1 MQDCSTSV
9 TSDDASEWAILSSL
23 QAANVGYWKVVN
35 SPVSKQQ
42 VSKLTDFS
50 PNIKKTI
57 TFFGVLQYILVRSG
71 STAVAV
77 EANICGALYVP
88 NYVRTARVVIYSAS

>member
-50 PNIKKTI
+50 PNITKQLPFLEFCSTYSY
-57 TFFGVLQYILVRSG
+57 GV
-71 STAVAV
+71 
-77 EANICGALYVP
+77 EVP
-88 NYVRTARVVIYSAS
+88 LLL